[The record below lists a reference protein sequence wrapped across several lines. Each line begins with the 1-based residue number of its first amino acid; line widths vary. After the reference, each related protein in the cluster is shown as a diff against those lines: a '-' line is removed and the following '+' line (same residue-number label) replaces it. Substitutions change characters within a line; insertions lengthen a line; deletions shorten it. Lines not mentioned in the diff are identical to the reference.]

1 MEELSAGASPDAA
14 AWFEQG
20 EALFKQQRYEEAL
33 AAYER
38 AIELDPLDARF
49 FCQEI
54 PVLI

>member
-1 MEELSAGASPDAA
+1 MDELSAKASREAA

-20 EALFKQQRYEEAL
+20 EALFKQEHYEEAL

-49 FCQEI
+49 F
-54 PVLI
+54 